1 MTSKYWICGFLSA
14 VVLIYG
20 CVNQTSKNRENGTIT
35 KLERNAVNSDSNIV
49 KLETSMGDIMIKLDR
64 QAAPVTTA
72 NFLEYAGEGFYD
84 GTIFH
89 RVIRGFMIQGGG
101 FTTKMVEKEKRD
113 PIVNEA
119 KNGLSNKRG
128 TIAMARQNDPDSA
141 TCQFFIN
148 HADNTPLDY
157 IENSNPGYAVF
168 GKVIE
173 GMDVVEAIAAV
184 KTTIRS
190 ATVND
195 PDGIIETK
203 LEDVPVEP
211 IVIKSVTIVPE

>member
-1 MTSKYWICGFLSA
+1 MMRKYWVCGLLS
-14 VVLIYG
+14 VVILIYG
-20 CVNQTSKNRENGTIT
+20 CADQNKKQGNGDIT
-35 KLERNAVNSDSNIV
+35 QLERTAVNSDANIV
-49 KLETSMGDIMIKLDR
+49 KLETSKGDIVIELDR

-84 GTIFH
+84 ETIFH

-101 FTTKMVEKEKRD
+101 FTTKMVQKRTRD

-128 TIAMARQNDPDSA
+128 TVAMARQNDPDSA

-148 HADNTPLDY
+148 HEDNTPLDY
-157 IENSNPGYAVF
+157 AENQSPGYTVF

-173 GMDVVEAIAAV
+173 GMDVVDAIAVA
-184 KTTIRS
+184 KTTTRS
-190 ATVND
+190 ATVNG
-195 PDGIIETK
+195 PTGPIETK
-203 LEDVPVEP
+203 LEDVPVDP
-211 IVIKSVTIVPE
+211 VIIKSTTILPE